1 MLNPSE
7 QGEAIV
13 NKYNELTGSVARPKV
28 YERLTYEFMAIGFSQ
43 DDLELVV
50 KHLQRENSK
59 NDFKYSLDLRRLLSD
74 HENFNDHLSRATAIK
89 SRQRTPAQQTL
100 HEFRRITP
108 EDAKDSFRTIGDVI
122 KKSIQ

>member
-7 QGEAIV
+7 QGDAIV
-13 NKYNELTGSVARPKV
+13 NKYNELTGAVARPKV
-28 YERLTYEFMAIGFSQ
+28 YERLAFDFMAIGFSQ

-50 KHLQRENSK
+50 RHLQRENAK

-74 HENFNDHLSRATAIK
+74 HQTFNDHLSRATAIK
-89 SRQRTPAQQTL
+89 SRQRTPAQKVL
-100 HEFRRITP
+100 NEFRRITP
-108 EDAKDSFRTIGDVI
+108 EDAKDSFRSIGEVI